1 MLAVGLAL
9 ATGPAGDAA
18 TQPRFVR
25 ASSPHGGPEANDAA
39 YSPAISADGRWVA
52 FASDASNLVPGDYNH
67 RRDIFLRDL
76 TTSRIIRVSVSSTG
90 QQGNAD
96 SYNPSVSADGRY
108 VVYDSFAS
116 NLVPDDRNRQGDVFL
131 FDRVTG
137 ASTLVS
143 RGRDGKPADGQSG
156 FAVISADGSTVAF
169 ESTAQ
174 NVVAEPTGSAAQV
187 YTWDRKSGA
196 MEVASKAYTGGAAGG
211 GSGGLSISADGRF
224 VAFASGSD
232 TLVPNDHNQAQD
244 VFVRDRKLGTTL
256 RVSVNGNGGEG
267 NGKSDGPALSADGR
281 YVAFESTATN
291 LLAADPTAQDVPRVP
306 RNLDPT
312 GRIEGGDDN
321 FASDIF
327 VHDLKTG
334 ATKRVSVASDGSE
347 AKGDS
352 YHAAISGDG
361 RRVAFVSVATN
372 LVAGDTDHFR
382 EVFLHD
388 LDSGATTRVCVA
400 GNGGP
405 CDKLGITPAL
415 DGDGGRIAFASEAT
429 NVVADD
435 RNSEPDVF
443 VRFSGGPAN

>member
-1 MLAVGLAL
+1 VLAVGLTL

-18 TQPRFVR
+18 SRPRFLR
-25 ASSPHGGPEANDAA
+25 ASSPRGGPEANDAA

-52 FASDASNLVPGDYNH
+52 FASDASNLVPGDCNH

-137 ASTLVS
+137 VSTLVS

-187 YTWDRKSGA
+187 YTWDRRSGA

-244 VFVRDRKLGTTL
+244 VFVRDRKLGTTV
-256 RVSVNGNGGEG
+256 RVSVNSNGGEG

-281 YVAFESTATN
+281 YAAFESTSTN

-361 RRVAFVSVATN
+361 RRVAFVSVAPN
-372 LVAGDTDHFR
+372 LEAGDTNHFR

-388 LDSGATTRVCVA
+388 LDSEATTRVCAA
-400 GNGGP
+400 GSGGP
-405 CDKLGITPAL
+405 CDKLSITPAL

>member
-1 MLAVGLAL
+1 M
-9 ATGPAGDAA
+9 
-18 TQPRFVR
+18 
-25 ASSPHGGPEANDAA
+25 
-39 YSPAISADGRWVA
+39 A
-52 FASDASNLVPGDYNH
+52 FASDASNLVPGDFNH

-76 TTSRIIRVSVSSTG
+76 TTGRIIRASVSSTG

-96 SYNPSVSADGRY
+96 SYNPSS
-108 VVYDSFAS
+108 
-116 NLVPDDRNRQGDVFL
+116 DDRWLARSFTDCARTVGRTSPRRPQPRQGDVFL

-169 ESTAQ
+169 ESTAH

-244 VFVRDRKLGTTL
+244 VFVRDRKLGTTV
-256 RVSVNGNGGEG
+256 RASVNGNGGEG

-281 YVAFESTATN
+281 YVAFESTSTN

-334 ATKRVSVASDGSE
+334 ATKRVSVASDGAE
-347 AKGDS
+347 ARGDS
-352 YHAAISGDG
+352 YNVAISGDG
-361 RRVAFVSVATN
+361 RRVAFVSVAPN
-372 LVAGDTDHFR
+372 LVAGDTNRFR
-382 EVFLHD
+382 QVFLHD
-388 LDSGATTRVCVA
+388 LDSGMTTLVCA
-400 GNGGP
+400 ARSGGP
-405 CDKLGITPAL
+405 CDKLEHHP
-415 DGDGGRIAFASEAT
+415 GDRPRRRPDRVRVRGRRRGGR
-429 NVVADD
+429 
-435 RNSEPDVF
+435 
-443 VRFSGGPAN
+443 